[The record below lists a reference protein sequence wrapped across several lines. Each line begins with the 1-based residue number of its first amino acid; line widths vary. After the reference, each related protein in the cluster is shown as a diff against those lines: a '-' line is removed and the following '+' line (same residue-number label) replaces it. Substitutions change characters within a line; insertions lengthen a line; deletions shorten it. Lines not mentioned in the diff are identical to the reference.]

1 MIRPSQLPVT
11 MTSKPAQG
19 FMDSASP
26 SQMLGVEGALGP
38 AAPLGRHMP
47 GALPRYPHSEALQY
61 AGPYYSYRL
70 CGQEGGGGDPPP
82 AWSPSLAYLGSNS
95 GSPVMPPA
103 IAEGSIKSPIVYRQE
118 KVLPP
123 ASSGGSPLP
132 VAQELGAK
140 RRYAGYYPDRDQGK
154 CRSPSVVTPVVVRRQ
169 SLTGANLCS
178 QADSPVGLAIPKPL
192 YGHNSCCSDSRC
204 TAGHSY
210 SVEQGLHRMPPNVYE
225 DEWLIGYAPS
235 RKDLEMLLDQRGL
248 HAEPSAEVSPGKEVA
263 AEEYCGMDMH
273 LNRRV
278 PTYGEAGHSG
288 YACSPTNGTTFIGI
302 PPEPCQRLQFSSR
315 EYPGLPPSHSH
326 MYDPAALAR
335 YRIPPKEYPHAP
347 RYVQVP
353 QRSRVYYTQ
362 EHMEAEK
369 ASVRAD
375 VREKYS
381 DRTPSLSP
389 GRRDACPSSP
399 AHCSLQ
405 QHIPPVFANPP
416 MHCHMHLPR
425 HHFPPRN
432 FDHPAYHP
440 YQLHLNGGH
449 PKAAPMRPPSHP
461 LPSNLDN
468 PLDYSL
474 HRGQPGSSPR
484 QPGSSPRQ
492 PGSSPRQPGSSP
504 RQFPVSHSLYSI
516 VPHTPLRPEHRS
528 PNHVAS
534 VKTPLGHYMEGSHF
548 SSDVNEKYGASDKHP
563 SDFSGQKVHYR
574 DLLAQPD
581 IRRLL
586 STRDKIS
593 SDDEDVY
600 EVEVTTKKRKVE
612 MDHEAAAFPQVPA
625 SPPMP
630 VINQVFSLAPYKLY
644 LEAAGVLPPVKR
656 QPPGKLKQDPEI
668 SEGSDLHDSVR
679 GTKEITETMTIKNE
693 NKKMDLP
700 NKEETEENHFCDR
713 TFVKNKASNVASC
726 TTAVKFPLKT
736 DLEADNP
743 SLEVTVP
750 KYKVEVT
757 SEHGAETT
765 PSSHKSTKDAT
776 LEAKPAVKPSPPL
789 VTLTPK
795 LLPLPPKN
803 PVRGNLQNIPP
814 QCLKLTS
821 FNIILPEAL
830 RTNVRL
836 APHAPNPLPAAPH
849 SPALRTSVR
858 PAPHAPNPLPAA
870 PHSPALR
877 TSVRPAPHA
886 PNPLPAAPHSPA
898 LRTSVRPAPHPPNP
912 LPAAPHSPAE
922 PTPDGSIARQARHQF
937 MEMHQSLCKLIYT
950 FTTQTPPQ
958 ELQGWLS
965 KMELVKT
972 LYPPDKHQKVSC
984 LVGVKAREVWERAG
998 ERSLALQKVL
1008 SKLKGYHASGGCPFP
1023 HVMRAGG
1030 VFIPMLVVREGLF
1043 PQVQGTFIDQV
1054 LQEHRVEL
1062 RPTTLSEEKY
1072 LTQLQKRACSSK
1084 LRRLLSFRHL
1094 PDIYADVL
1102 NLFYYTCVCK
1112 VLDSTSQGAAKKT
1125 PQM

>member
-1 MIRPSQLPVT
+1 

-440 YQLHLNGGH
+440 YQLHLNG
-449 PKAAPMRPPSHP
+449 
-461 LPSNLDN
+461 
-468 PLDYSL
+468 
-474 HRGQPGSSPR
+474 
-484 QPGSSPRQ
+484 
-492 PGSSPRQPGSSP
+492 
-504 RQFPVSHSLYSI
+504 
-516 VPHTPLRPEHRS
+516 
-528 PNHVAS
+528 
-534 VKTPLGHYMEGSHF
+534 
-548 SSDVNEKYGASDKHP
+548 
-563 SDFSGQKVHYR
+563 QKVHYR

-668 SEGSDLHDSVR
+668 SE
-679 GTKEITETMTIKNE
+679 
-693 NKKMDLP
+693 
-700 NKEETEENHFCDR
+700 
-713 TFVKNKASNVASC
+713 
-726 TTAVKFPLKT
+726 

-836 APHAPNPLPAAPH
+836 
-849 SPALRTSVR
+849 
-858 PAPHAPNPLPAA
+858 
-870 PHSPALR
+870 
-877 TSVRPAPHA
+877 APHA